1 MLGIDFWVQ
10 VGLLAFALAV
20 TLLADWLVARLH
32 NEALWPDRRFLPLL
46 DDWLGRLVWVVLMFA
61 WAAIAVRYLERVA
74 NPLAGYVL
82 AALAAFLLSLVR
94 AILYRRTVRPAGQ
107 GARFQ
112 VTGRRPEW
120 RDLLHGAIYVLA
132 ALVLLLLLVWIA
144 GQRLQWLALLII
156 VLGALLPD
164 LDNRASLLGRAL
176 PFLSRP
182 LQDALGTRQAWHTP
196 AVAAGLAVLGLPL
209 LAAGGWQAWIA
220 LPLGFLAH
228 LLVDLFSPR
237 GVMLLWPLSRT
248 RHTLLRGTLAEPG
261 GRVERWL
268 GAVLGLVTLLLAL
281 VVGVGAEPP
290 PPIVVPSFEQT
301 LERYVALRGRSQVF
315 ARVQGTWQASGRR
328 MSGTFE
334 VLNAVGSSFV
344 LLDRYT
350 GQVFTAGRAADDNLY
365 LNGISLQTGEE
376 VRIKPAEIRLAGEP
390 LANALPVLYQMQA
403 EPGVQHI
410 YVSGELVLAAG
421 SSALPVDLDQ
431 TSLRRVR
438 KLDEGHYGLR
448 YLTAAEFIAM
458 AGAIH
463 VESADLLVVGT
474 YTVTASG
481 PTATP
486 LPLPPDGG
494 EVAP

>member
-1 MLGIDFWVQ
+1 MLGIDLWVQ
-10 VGLLAFALAV
+10 AGLLAFALAV
-20 TLLADWLVARLH
+20 TLLADWLVARLQD
-32 NEALWPDRRFLPLL
+32 ESLWPDRRLL
-46 DDWLGRLVWVVLMFA
+46 RLFDDWLSRLVWVALMFA
-61 WAAIAVRYLERVA
+61 WAAIAVRYLERA
-74 NPLAGYVL
+74 GNPLPGYAL

-94 AILYRRTVRPAGQ
+94 AILYRRTVQPTGQ
-107 GARFQ
+107 GGRFQ
-112 VTGRRPEW
+112 VTGQRPGW

-132 ALVLLLLLVWIA
+132 ALVLLLLLIWIA
-144 GQRLQWLALLII
+144 GQRLQWLALFIL

-164 LDNRASLLGRAL
+164 LDNQASLLGRAL

-209 LAAGGWQAWIA
+209 LAVGGWQAWIA

-237 GVMLLWPLSRT
+237 GIMLLWPLSRV
-248 RHTLLRGTLAEPG
+248 RHTLLGGPLAEPG

-268 GAVLGLVTLLLAL
+268 AAALGLAGLLLAL

-290 PPIVVPSFEQT
+290 PPIVVPSYEQT
-301 LERYVALRGRSQVF
+301 LDRYYGLRGRNQVF
-315 ARVQGTWQASGRR
+315 ANVQGTWQPSGRR
-328 MSGTFE
+328 MAGTFE
-334 VLNAVGSSFV
+334 VLNAVGPSYI

-350 GQVFTAGRAADDNLY
+350 GQVFSAGRAADDNLY

-376 VRIKPAEIRLAGEP
+376 VRVKPAEIRLAGEP

-410 YVSGELVLAAG
+410 YVSGELMLAAG
-421 SSALPVDLDQ
+421 SPAPPVDLDR
-431 TSLRRVR
+431 TSLRHVR
-438 KLDEGHYGLR
+438 QLAEGHYALQ

-458 AGAIH
+458 VGAVQ
-463 VESADLLVVGT
+463 VEAADLLVVGT
-474 YTVTASG
+474 YTAAPSG

-486 LPLPPDGG
+486 LPLPTGGG